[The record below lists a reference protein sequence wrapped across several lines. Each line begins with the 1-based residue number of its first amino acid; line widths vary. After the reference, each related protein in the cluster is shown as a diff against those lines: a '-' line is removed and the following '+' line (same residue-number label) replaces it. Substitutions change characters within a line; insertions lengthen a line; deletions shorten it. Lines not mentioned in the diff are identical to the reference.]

1 MEGETGEV
9 DSPTEGDWQCTDQT
23 GDSVAPDLRVG
34 KTLEAV
40 DPNTIEGVDIRVGL
54 AYYFMK
60 LDLEI
65 IMQIV
70 GVSLIQV
77 DLDPFSHVAGF
88 HVFVGYGQFDF

>member
-9 DSPTEGDWQCTDQT
+9 DSPAERDWQCTDQT
-23 GDSVAPDLRVG
+23 GDSVAPDLRVC

-40 DPNTIEGVDIRVGL
+40 DPNTIEGIDIGVRL

-70 GVSLIQV
+70 GVSLVQV
-77 DLDPFSHVAGF
+77 DLDPFGNVACF